1 MSEKLSIRIQIGGRH
16 YPLSIAPEKEEV
28 IRKAAKLLNERM
40 KSYQDNFAVQ
50 DTQDL
55 LSMSALELGVRL
67 MEVEQEKAEVK
78 PGELLKQL
86 GETEQFISSYLNS
99 LQ

>member
-1 MSEKLSIRIQIGGRH
+1 MSEKLSIRIQIGGRQ

-40 KSYQDNFAVQ
+40 KSYQENFAVQ

-55 LSMSALELGVRL
+55 LSMSALEIGVRL
-67 MEVEQEKAEVK
+67 LEVEQQKSEMKNE
-78 PGELLKQL
+78 ELEKQL
-86 GETEQFISSYLNS
+86 TETEQFISSYLNS
-99 LQ
+99 L

>member
-1 MSEKLSIRIQIGGRH
+1 MSEKLSIRIQIGGRQ

-55 LSMSALELGVRL
+55 LSMSALEIGVRL
-67 MEVEQEKAEVK
+67 MEMEQQKSEMKNE
-78 PGELLKQL
+78 ELEKQL
-86 GETEQFISSYLNS
+86 TETEQFISSYLNS
-99 LQ
+99 L

>member
-1 MSEKLSIRIQIGGRH
+1 MSEKLSIRIQIGGRQ

-28 IRKAAKLLNERM
+28 IRKAAKMLNERM

-55 LSMSALELGVRL
+55 LSMSALEIGVRL
-67 MEVEQEKAEVK
+67 MEMELEKSEIK
-78 PGELLKQL
+78 SDELERQL

-99 LQ
+99 L

>member
-1 MSEKLSIRIQIGGRH
+1 MSEKLSIRIQIGGRQ

-28 IRKAAKLLNERM
+28 IRKAAKMLNERM

-55 LSMSALELGVRL
+55 LSMSALEIGVRL
-67 MEVEQEKAEVK
+67 MEMEQEKSQVK
-78 PGELLKQL
+78 TDELERQL
-86 GETEQFISSYLNS
+86 SETEQFISSYLNS
-99 LQ
+99 L

>member
-1 MSEKLSIRIQIGGRH
+1 MSEKLSIRIQIGGRQ

-40 KSYQDNFAVQ
+40 KSYQENFAVQ

-55 LSMSALELGVRL
+55 LSMSALEIGVRL
-67 MEVEQEKAEVK
+67 MELEQEKTGMK
-78 PGELLKQL
+78 NDELEKQL
-86 GETEQFISSYLNS
+86 SETEQFISSYLNS
-99 LQ
+99 L

>member
-1 MSEKLSIRIQIGGRH
+1 MSIRIQIGGRH

-55 LSMSALELGVRL
+55 LSMSALELGVRV
-67 MEVEQEKAEVK
+67 MEAEQEKSVVK
-78 PGELLKQL
+78 SDELERQL
-86 GETEQFISSYLNS
+86 AETEHFISSYLNS
-99 LQ
+99 L

>member
-1 MSEKLSIRIQIGGRH
+1 MSEKLSIRIQIGGRQ

-28 IRKAAKLLNERM
+28 IRKAAKMLNERM

-55 LSMSALELGVRL
+55 LSMSALEIGVRL
-67 MEVEQEKAEVK
+67 MEMEQDKSEIKSD
-78 PGELLKQL
+78 ELERQL

-99 LQ
+99 L

>member
-1 MSEKLSIRIQIGGRH
+1 MNEKLSIRVQIGGRQ

-40 KSYQDNFAVQ
+40 KSYQENFAVQ

-67 MEVEQEKAEVK
+67 LEAEKTEPSASDT
-78 PGELLKQL
+78 ELRKQL
-86 GETEQFISSYLNS
+86 HEAEQFISSYLNS
-99 LQ
+99 LS

>member
-1 MSEKLSIRIQIGGRH
+1 MSIRIQIGGRH

-55 LSMSALELGVRL
+55 LSMSALELGVRV
-67 MEVEQEKAEVK
+67 METEQEKSVVK
-78 PGELLKQL
+78 SDELERQL
-86 GETEQFISSYLNS
+86 AETEHFISSYLNS
-99 LQ
+99 L